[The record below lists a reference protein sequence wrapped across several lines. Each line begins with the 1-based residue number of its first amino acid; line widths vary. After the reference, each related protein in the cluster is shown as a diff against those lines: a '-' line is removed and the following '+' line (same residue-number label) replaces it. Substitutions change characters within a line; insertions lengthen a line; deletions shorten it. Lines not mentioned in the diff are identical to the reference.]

1 MQALSKIKYI
11 ILFVVISSSLVNCS
25 SSKYIGDHQFLLSK
39 NILIENGEKKNIKE
53 LSALIKQQP
62 NKKILGVIP
71 LYLIVYNLSKEGKD
85 NNYFKRIGEPPVL
98 LNHRLARK
106 SSTQIELYYKN
117 RGYLDAI
124 AKYNVK
130 KHKNKARVIYSIMS
144 GKKYKLNN
152 IKVSP
157 TKNKNIELLIDDVL
171 KNSKIQK
178 GNSYNFKE
186 LEEERVRISDRI
198 QNKGFYQFNK
208 EFIYFLADT
217 NQLNH
222 TVDLNVMV
230 KNVETEELGTILKQ
244 PHKIGVIEEIN
255 IYLDYQDSLPTN
267 TLKFE
272 GVTYTY
278 HGDKQTFNLNRISEK
293 MLLKKGMHYNKNL
306 VTKVYESLTEL
317 KNLKKIDIQFKELNT
332 TNKTSNLSADFY
344 LKTGKKIAYSIEAEA
359 TSNPTLNEGVSI
371 AASISHYNIF
381 KGSEHLQLTYKG
393 SNNFNNINENGMA
406 LNLTIPSL
414 ISPIKFKKVMNK
426 NYRTSTVLSLVV
438 SKQER
443 PEFTRNTITGN
454 FGYQWK
460 TNLSQQHKFS
470 PFTISYVNFEGDST
484 DLSQISEYLIAKNYS
499 NHLIPSS
506 SYTFSFSNL
515 NLTKLKNHTFF
526 KFYIESSGSILN
538 ALAKPLNFNKLK
550 DDTGTD
556 ILQNNGE
563 PSYTLKLW
571 NNENIF
577 TQYIKTSLD
586 YRYYWE
592 IDKKNNIALRVM
604 GGVAYAFGN
613 TNQVP
618 FHKKFSAGGPNDL
631 RGWRAYKRPT
641 GMQLASDTLYTGGL
655 KLLTSLEYRFN
666 VINKL
671 KGAVFMDAG
680 NIWELEVNNAI
691 HEAANFNWADFTSE
705 IAIDVGFGLRYDFQY
720 FILRTDIGFPVRE
733 PNLGTQMQWDK
744 LNFKDSQLNIGL
756 GYPF

>member
-1 MQALSKIKYI
+1 
-11 ILFVVISSSLVNCS
+11 
-25 SSKYIGDHQFLLSK
+25 
-39 NILIENGEKKNIKE
+39 
-53 LSALIKQQP
+53 
-62 NKKILGVIP
+62 
-71 LYLIVYNLSKEGKD
+71 
-85 NNYFKRIGEPPVL
+85 
-98 LNHRLARK
+98 
-106 SSTQIELYYKN
+106 
-117 RGYLDAI
+117 
-124 AKYNVK
+124 
-130 KHKNKARVIYSIMS
+130 
-144 GKKYKLNN
+144 
-152 IKVSP
+152 
-157 TKNKNIELLIDDVL
+157 
-171 KNSKIQK
+171 
-178 GNSYNFKE
+178 
-186 LEEERVRISDRI
+186 
-198 QNKGFYQFNK
+198 
-208 EFIYFLADT
+208 
-217 NQLNH
+217 
-222 TVDLNVMV
+222 
-230 KNVETEELGTILKQ
+230 
-244 PHKIGVIEEIN
+244 
-255 IYLDYQDSLPTN
+255 
-267 TLKFE
+267 
-272 GVTYTY
+272 
-278 HGDKQTFNLNRISEK
+278 

-306 VTKVYESLTEL
+306 VTKVYESLSEL
-317 KNLKKIDIQFKELNT
+317 KSFKKIDIQFKELNS

-393 SNNFNNINENGMA
+393 SNNFNNINENGMV

-414 ISPIKFKKVMNK
+414 ISPIKYKKVMNK

-460 TNLSQQHKFS
+460 TKLSQQHKFS

-556 ILQNNGE
+556 ILQDNGK

-586 YRYYWE
+586 YRYYWQ

-641 GMQLASDTLYTGGL
+641 GMQLASDTLYTGGV

-666 VINKL
+666 VIKKL
-671 KGAVFMDAG
+671 KGAVFVDAG

-691 HEAANFNWADFTSE
+691 HEAANFNWADFTRE

-733 PNLGTQMQWDK
+733 PNLGTKMRWNN

>member
-1 MQALSKIKYI
+1 MQALSKIKNI
-11 ILFVVISSSLVNCS
+11 VLFVVISSSLVNCS

-53 LSALIKQQP
+53 LSTLIKQQP

-230 KNVETEELGTILKQ
+230 RNVETEELGTILKQ
-244 PHKIGVIEEIN
+244 PHKIGVIEEVN

-317 KNLKKIDIQFKELNT
+317 KNLKKIDIQFKELNS

>member
-1 MQALSKIKYI
+1 MQALSKIKNI
-11 ILFVVISSSLVNCS
+11 VLFVVISSSLVNCS
-25 SSKYIGDHQFLLSK
+25 SSKYIGDNQFLLSK

-71 LYLIVYNLSKEGKD
+71 IYLIVYNLSKEGKE
-85 NNYFKRIGEPPVL
+85 NNYFKKIGEPPIL
-98 LNHRLARK
+98 LNHRLTRK

-117 RGYLDAI
+117 RGYLDA
-124 AKYNVK
+124 KVDYEVT
-130 KHKNKARVIYSIMS
+130 KHKIKARVIYSIIS
-144 GKKYKLNN
+144 GKKYRLNN

-157 TKNKNIELLIDDVL
+157 TENKNIELLIKDVL

-186 LEEERVRISDRI
+186 LEKERIRISDRI

-222 TVDLNVMV
+222 TVDLSVMV
-230 KNVETEELGTILKQ
+230 KNIEKDELGTILKQ

-255 IYLDYQDSLPTN
+255 IYLDHQDSLPTN

-272 GVTYTY
+272 GIKFIY

-306 VTKVYESLTEL
+306 VTKVYESLSEL
-317 KNLKKIDIQFKELNT
+317 KNFKKIDIQFKELNS
-332 TNKTSNLSADFY
+332 TNKTSNLSAEFY

-359 TSNPTLNEGVSI
+359 TSNPMLNEGVSI

-393 SNNFNNINENGMA
+393 SNNFNNINENGMV

-556 ILQNNGE
+556 ILQDNGK

-586 YRYYWE
+586 YRYYWQ

-641 GMQLASDTLYTGGL
+641 GMQLASDTLYTGGV

-691 HEAANFNWADFTSE
+691 HEAANFNWADFTRE

-733 PNLGTQMQWDK
+733 PNLGAEMRWNN

>member
-85 NNYFKRIGEPPVL
+85 SNYFKRIGEPPVL

-124 AKYNVK
+124 ANYNVK
-130 KHKNKARVIYSIMS
+130 KHKNKARVIYYIMS
-144 GKKYKLNN
+144 GKKYKLNK

-217 NQLNH
+217 NKLNH

-272 GVTYTY
+272 GITYTY

-293 MLLKKGMHYNKNL
+293 MLLKKGMYYNKNL
-306 VTKVYESLTEL
+306 VTKVYESLSEL
-317 KNLKKIDIQFKELNT
+317 KNFKKIDIQFKELNS

-371 AASISHYNIF
+371 AASISHYNIL

-438 SKQER
+438 SKPER

-680 NIWELEVNNAI
+680 NIWELEVNNSI

>member
-1 MQALSKIKYI
+1 LQALSKIKYI

-124 AKYNVK
+124 ANYNVK

-144 GKKYKLNN
+144 GKKYKLNK

-272 GVTYTY
+272 GVIYTY

-306 VTKVYESLTEL
+306 VTKVYESLSEL
-317 KNLKKIDIQFKELNT
+317 KNFKKIDIQFKELNS

-414 ISPIKFKKVMNK
+414 ISPIKFKRVMNK

-556 ILQNNGE
+556 ILQNNGK

>member
-1 MQALSKIKYI
+1 MQALSKIKNI
-11 ILFVVISSSLVNCS
+11 VLFVVISSSLVNCS

-124 AKYNVK
+124 ANYNVK

-306 VTKVYESLTEL
+306 VTKVYESLSEL
-317 KNLKKIDIQFKELNT
+317 KNFKKIDIQFKELNS

>member
-1 MQALSKIKYI
+1 MQALSKIKNI
-11 ILFVVISSSLVNCS
+11 VLFVVISSSLVNCS

-85 NNYFKRIGEPPVL
+85 NNYFKKIGEPPVL

-130 KHKNKARVIYSIMS
+130 KHKNKARVTYSIIS
-144 GKKYKLNN
+144 GKKYTLDN
-152 IKVSP
+152 IRVSP

-186 LEEERVRISDRI
+186 LEEERIRISDRI

-222 TVDLNVMV
+222 TVDLNLIV
-230 KNVETEELGTILKQ
+230 KNVETEELGNIIKQ
-244 PHKIGVIEEIN
+244 PHKIGVIGELN
-255 IYLDYQDSLPTN
+255 IYLDHQDSIPTN
-267 TLKFE
+267 TLKFKE
-272 GVTYTY
+272 INFIY

-293 MLLKKGMHYNKNL
+293 IILKKGMHYNKNL
-306 VTKVYESLTEL
+306 VKKMYESLSEL
-317 KNLKKIDIQFKELNT
+317 KNFKKIDIQFREISSAL
-332 TNKTSNLSADFY
+332 KTSNLSVDIY

-393 SNNFNNINENGMA
+393 SNNFNNINENGMV

-460 TNLSQQHKFS
+460 TNLSQVHKLS

-515 NLTKLKNHTFF
+515 NSTKLKNHTFF

-550 DDTGTD
+550 DDTGTE
-556 ILQNNGE
+556 ILQDNGK

-586 YRYYWE
+586 YRYYLQ
-592 IDKKNNIALRVM
+592 IDKKNNIAVRVM
-604 GGVAYAFGN
+604 GGIAYAFGN

-641 GMQLASDTLYTGGL
+641 GMQLTTDTLYTGGV
-655 KLLTSLEYRFN
+655 KLLTSLEYRFS
-666 VINKL
+666 VIKKL

-680 NIWELEVNNAI
+680 NIWELEANNAI
-691 HEAANFNWADFTSE
+691 HEAANFNWSDFTSE

-733 PNLGTQMQWDK
+733 PNFGTEMRWDK

>member
-1 MQALSKIKYI
+1 MQALSKIKNI
-11 ILFVVISSSLVNCS
+11 VLFVVISSSLVNCS

-85 NNYFKRIGEPPVL
+85 NNYFKKIGEPPVL

-130 KHKNKARVIYSIMS
+130 KHKNKARVTYSIIS
-144 GKKYKLNN
+144 GKKYKLNK

-178 GNSYNFKE
+178 GNSYNFKD
-186 LEEERVRISDRI
+186 LEEERIRISDRI
-198 QNKGFYQFNK
+198 QNRGFYQFNK

-230 KNVETEELGTILKQ
+230 KNVETKELGTILKQ

-306 VTKVYESLTEL
+306 VTKVYESLSEL
-317 KNLKKIDIQFKELNT
+317 KNFKKIDIQFKELNS
-332 TNKTSNLSADFY
+332 TNKTSNLSAEFY

-393 SNNFNNINENGMA
+393 SNNFNNINENGMV

-460 TNLSQQHKFS
+460 TNLSQLHKFS

-515 NLTKLKNHTFF
+515 NLAKLKNHTFF

-550 DDTGTD
+550 DDTGTNV
-556 ILQNNGE
+556 LQNNGE

-604 GGVAYAFGN
+604 SGVAYAFGN

-641 GMQLASDTLYTGGL
+641 GMQLASDTLYTGGV

-666 VINKL
+666 VIDKL

-691 HEAANFNWADFTSE
+691 HEAANFNWTDFTSE

>member
-1 MQALSKIKYI
+1 MQALSKIKNI
-11 ILFVVISSSLVNCS
+11 VLFVVISSSLVNCS

-85 NNYFKRIGEPPVL
+85 NNYFKKIGEPPVL

-130 KHKNKARVIYSIMS
+130 KHKNKARVTYSIIS
-144 GKKYKLNN
+144 GKKYTLDN

-186 LEEERVRISDRI
+186 LEEERIRISDRI

-222 TVDLNVMV
+222 TVDLNLIV
-230 KNVETEELGTILKQ
+230 KNVETEELGNIIKQ
-244 PHKIGVIEEIN
+244 PHKIGVIGELN
-255 IYLDYQDSLPTN
+255 IYLDHQDSIPTN
-267 TLKFE
+267 TLKFKE
-272 GVTYTY
+272 INFIY

-293 MLLKKGMHYNKNL
+293 IILKKGMHYNKNL
-306 VTKVYESLTEL
+306 VKKIYESLSEL
-317 KNLKKIDIQFKELNT
+317 KNFKKIDIQFREISSAL
-332 TNKTSNLSADFY
+332 KTSNLSVDIY

-393 SNNFNNINENGMA
+393 SNNFNNINENGMV

-460 TNLSQQHKFS
+460 TNLSQVHKLS

-550 DDTGTD
+550 DDTGTE
-556 ILQNNGE
+556 ILQDNGK

-586 YRYYWE
+586 YRYYLQ
-592 IDKKNNIALRVM
+592 IDKKNNIAVRVI
-604 GGVAYAFGN
+604 GGIAYAFGN

-641 GMQLASDTLYTGGL
+641 GMQLTTDTLYTGGV
-655 KLLTSLEYRFN
+655 KLLTSLEYRFS
-666 VINKL
+666 VIKKL

-691 HEAANFNWADFTSE
+691 HEAANFNWSDFTSE

-733 PNLGTQMQWDK
+733 PNFGTEMRWDK